1 MNNVD
6 FYKINE
12 NKGGCNM
19 EYFEKKITY
28 LRGLCDGSGYPP
40 DSKEGK
46 IFHAMLDVLDDIAF
60 MLENY
65 IDDDIDDIMDD
76 EDEAEYLYSFI
87 CPECGEEIQ
96 VDDETME
103 NEEELICSKCG
114 NIIPVGTPDLLS

>member
-1 MNNVD
+1 
-6 FYKINE
+6 
-12 NKGGCNM
+12 M

-28 LRGLCDGSGYPP
+28 LRGLCDGSGYPQ